1 MESACVDALVACG
14 DAVYANPRLVV
25 RGPTGL
31 FVRRTLL
38 ISTTDRRSG
47 FLRMSQVF
55 VVAPRDAATASE
67 WAPAAVL
74 VSPVDAFRAMRECMS
89 TYKAQ
94 K

>member
-38 ISTTDRRSG
+38 ISTTDRRSR
-47 FLRMSQVF
+47 FLAQVF